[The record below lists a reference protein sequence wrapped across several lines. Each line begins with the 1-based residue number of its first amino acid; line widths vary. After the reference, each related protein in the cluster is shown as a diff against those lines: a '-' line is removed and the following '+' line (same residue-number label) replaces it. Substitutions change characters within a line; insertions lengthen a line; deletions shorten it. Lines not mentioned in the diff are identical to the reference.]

1 MQDPNSTHIQVYN
14 EKGNDFDFKYLV
26 AKVLG
31 NWYWYVLSGIL
42 CFGIA
47 ILYNIYATPM
57 YHTYSRVL
65 VNGENGNKT
74 SAGLSE
80 SSILT
85 DLGLF
90 STQTDVN
97 NELQIIL
104 SKTILNQAIRD
115 LQLNVTYWSQGDI
128 RYQESY
134 DKSPFF
140 IKILNLVDVIDK
152 PFEYDIRINKNKVS
166 FTDDETDSS
175 FTATWGDTLN
185 FHYGK
190 WVLEKNPAAEETDST
205 HQLGMKIDSYGNT
218 YMNVYLDNVT
228 AFITTTDV
236 TTIDL
241 NVDVSI
247 RKKGE
252 DLLNKIIQ
260 LYVQSSV
267 DANNKVADSTIAFID
282 SRMVGVSKELGDI
295 DRNIEGF
302 KKSNNLTDLD
312 VQSKA
317 LVETTADI
325 QNQVSQQDVQIKV
338 IQDLIN
344 YLNDDRNN
352 ERIMPTTAPI
362 SDPAF
367 VALLERYNSMQLD
380 RQKSLLNL
388 TENNPAVKSIDM
400 QLVQQRSDLLK
411 MLKTFLNGLVVNQA
425 DLKRR
430 NSLVDN
436 SVQKVPTQQRIYLDY
451 SRQQAVLQ
459 GLFTYLLQTK
469 EQTEVSR
476 YNNIS
481 PIRIIDAPQADPLP
495 YWPSGLILYLS
506 AFVLGCLIPSAVL
519 FFKELLNNKVLTPN
533 DISNETS
540 VPVVAEINHNKSED
554 VIAVAKDSRTAISE
568 QFRTL
573 RTNMQYLMTGSDD
586 KVVMMTSSM
595 SGEGKTFVA
604 INLGS
609 ALAISGKKVVIVEMD
624 LRKPKVSSALGISNE
639 NGMTNYIVTNVPESS
654 VIKPTQIH
662 ENCFL
667 VSSGTIPP
675 NPSEL
680 ITNPKVASLF
690 TYLRENF
697 DYIIV
702 DAPPVGLVTDA
713 LIIGQFTDLNFYII
727 RQKYTFKRQIK
738 LVEELFINNRLK
750 RLNIILNDVKK
761 IAGYNYGYGY
771 GYGKGYGY
779 GYYEEKKQKSLLKRM
794 FSKN

>member
-1 MQDPNSTHIQVYN
+1 MQDQNSTHVQVYN

-31 NWYWYVLSGIL
+31 NWYWYVLAGIL

-57 YHTYSRVL
+57 FHTYARVL
-65 VNGENGNKT
+65 VNGDNGNKT

-97 NELQIIL
+97 NELQIMQ
-104 SKTILNQAIRD
+104 SRTILNQAIKD
-115 LQLNVTYWSQGDI
+115 LQLNVTYWAQGDV

-140 IKILNLVDVIDK
+140 ITILSLANKLEDPV
-152 PFEYDIRINKNKVS
+152 EYDIRINKDKIS
-166 FTDDETDSS
+166 FVDQDSDSS
-175 FTATWGDTLN
+175 FQATWGDTLN
-185 FHYGK
+185 FKYGK
-190 WVLEKNPAAEETDST
+190 WVLVKNPLVEEKDST
-205 HQLGMKIDSYGNT
+205 HQLGMKIDTYGNT
-218 YMNVYLDNVT
+218 YMNVYSENVT
-228 AFITTTDV
+228 AVVTSTDV

-241 NVDVSI
+241 NVNVSVP
-247 RKKGE
+247 RKGE
-252 DLLNKIIQ
+252 DILNKIIK
-260 LYVQSSV
+260 LYVQSSLTES
-267 DANNKVADSTIAFID
+267 NRVADSTIAFID
-282 SRMVGVSKELGDI
+282 SRLVGVSKDLGDI

-302 KKSNNLTDLD
+302 KKSNSLTDLD

-325 QNQVSQQDVQIKV
+325 QNLVSQQDVQIRV
-338 IQDLIN
+338 VQDLIN
-344 YLNDDRNN
+344 YLTDDNNN

-367 VALLERYNSMQLD
+367 VSLLERYNSMQLD

-388 TENNPAVKSIDM
+388 TEDNPAIKSIDI
-400 QLVQQRSDLLK
+400 QLSQQRSDLLK
-411 MLKTFLNGLVVNQA
+411 IMKTFLNGLKVNQA

-430 NSLVDN
+430 NNLVDY
-436 SVQKVPTQQRIYLDY
+436 SVQKVPTQQRISLDY
-451 SRQQAVLQ
+451 ARQQAVLQ
-459 GLFTYLLQTK
+459 GLYTYLLQTK

-495 YWPSGLILYLS
+495 YWPSGLILYIS

-519 FFKELLNNKVLTPN
+519 FFKELLNNKVLTPA

-540 VPVVAEINHNKSED
+540 VPVVAEINHNKSDD
-554 VIAVAKDSRTAISE
+554 VVAVSRDSRTAISE

-573 RTNMQYLMTGSDD
+573 RTNMQYLMTGEDD

-639 NGMTNYIVTNVPESS
+639 NGMTNYIVTNVPASS
-654 VIKPTQIH
+654 IIKTTNIH

-680 ITNPKVASLF
+680 ITNPKVKSLF

-713 LIIGQFTDLNFYII
+713 LIIGQFTDLNFYVI

-738 LVEELFINNRLK
+738 LVEELYMNNRLK

-779 GYYEEKKQKSLLKRM
+779 GYYEEKKSKSILKRM

>member
-1 MQDPNSTHIQVYN
+1 MQDQNGTHVQVYN

-57 YHTYSRVL
+57 FHTYAKVL
-65 VNGENGNKT
+65 VNGDNGNKT
-74 SAGLSE
+74 TGGLSE
-80 SSILT
+80 STLLT
-85 DLGLF
+85 ELGLF

-97 NELQIIL
+97 NELQIMQ
-104 SKTILNQAIRD
+104 SRTILNQTIRD
-115 LQLNVTYWSQGDI
+115 LQLNVTYWAQGDI

-140 IKILNLVDVIDK
+140 INILSLASKLDDPV
-152 PFEYDIRINKNKVS
+152 EYDIRINKDKVH
-166 FTDDETDSS
+166 FTNTDTDSS
-175 FTATWGDTLN
+175 FTATWGDTLD
-185 FHYGK
+185 FKYGK
-190 WVLEKNPAAEETDST
+190 WVLLKNPLVEEKDST
-205 HQLGMKIDSYGNT
+205 HQLGMKIDTYGNT

-228 AFITTTDV
+228 AMVTSDDV

-247 RKKGE
+247 PRKGE
-252 DLLNKIIQ
+252 DILNKIIE
-260 LYVQSSV
+260 LYIKSSV
-267 DANNKVADSTIAFID
+267 TESNRVADSTIAFIE
-282 SRMVGVSKELGDI
+282 SRLVGVSKELSSI
-295 DRNIEGF
+295 DKDIEGF
-302 KKSNNLTDLD
+302 KKSNSLTDLD
-312 VQSKA
+312 AQSKA
-317 LVETTADI
+317 LVEATADI
-325 QNQVSQQDVQIKV
+325 KSQVAQQDVQIKV
-338 IQDLIN
+338 VDDLID
-344 YLNDDRNN
+344 YLSDKNNN

-362 SDPAF
+362 ADPAF
-367 VALLERYNSMQLD
+367 VALLERYNAMQLD
-380 RQKSLLNL
+380 RQKALLNL
-388 TENNPAVKSIDM
+388 TEDNPAVKSIDI
-400 QLVQQRSDLLK
+400 QLSQQRTDLLK
-411 MLKTFLNGLVVNQA
+411 MLHTFVNGLKVNQA

-430 NSLVDN
+430 NNIVDYSIQN
-436 SVQKVPTQQRIYLDY
+436 VPTQQRVYLDY
-451 SRQQAVLQ
+451 ARQQAVLQ
-459 GLFTYLLQTK
+459 GLYTYLLQTK

-481 PIRIIDAPQADPLP
+481 PIRIIDAPQSDPLP

-519 FFKELLNNKVLTPN
+519 FFKELLNNKVLTPA
-533 DISNETS
+533 DINNETS
-540 VPVVAEINHNKSED
+540 VPVVAEINHNKTDD
-554 VIAVAKDSRTAISE
+554 VVAVTRESRSAISE

-573 RTNMQYLMTGSDD
+573 RTNMQYLMTGADD

-595 SGEGKTFVA
+595 SGEGKTFIA
-604 INLGS
+604 INLAS
-609 ALAISGKKVVIVEMD
+609 ALSLSGKKVVLVEMD

-639 NGMTNYIVTNVPESS
+639 NGLTNYVVSNTPVSSIIKSTNV
-654 VIKPTQIH
+654 H

-680 ITNPKVASLF
+680 ITNPKVEKLF
-690 TYLRENF
+690 EYLRENF
-697 DYIIV
+697 DYVIV

-713 LIIGQFTDLNFYII
+713 LIIGNFSDLNFYII
-727 RQKYTFKRQIK
+727 RQKYTFKRQVK
-738 LVEELFINNRLK
+738 LVEELYLNNRLK

-779 GYYEEKKQKSLLKRM
+779 GYYEEKKSKSILKKM
-794 FSKN
+794 FSKD